1 VSPATTGVDAKIPEK
16 LGLAVSRNRQRTWS
30 FDALAASIDPD
41 PARVPSRFAA
51 GRRQSDD
58 DAPLPPPQLVKSS
71 ATAATARPCAAT
83 RLTVSSP

>member
-16 LGLAVSRNRQRTWS
+16 LGFAVRRNRQRTWS

-51 GRRQSDD
+51 GRSQSD

-71 ATAATARPCAAT
+71 ATAATTRPCAAT

>member
-16 LGLAVSRNRQRTWS
+16 LGFAVSRNRQRTWS
-30 FDALAASIDPD
+30 FDALSASIDPD
-41 PARVPSRFAA
+41 PARVPSRSAA
-51 GRRQSDD
+51 GRGQSD
-58 DAPLPPPQLVKSS
+58 DAPLPPPQLVRSS